1 MNARKRDRHELSAKE
16 TREAREAIS
25 RAIKR
30 LNVLETVIIGVA
42 VIIALGGG
50 WLGALLARG
59 MFDLP
64 FRTTWMVLSLVFFI
78 VPGILAWTMERRG
91 RRKQR
96 RKAQAADRDNQSDGP
111 ETE

>member
-1 MNARKRDRHELSAKE
+1 MTARKRAAGEPTAQDAL
-16 TREAREAIS
+16 EAREAVS

-30 LNVLETVIIGVA
+30 LGVLETIIIGAA

-64 FRTTWMVLSLVFFI
+64 FRTMWMVLSIVFFV
-78 VPGILAWTMERRG
+78 VPAAISLGMERRG
-91 RRKQR
+91 RRKR
-96 RKAQAADRDNQSDGP
+96 RREAEAADREKPNNRP
-111 ETE
+111 EG